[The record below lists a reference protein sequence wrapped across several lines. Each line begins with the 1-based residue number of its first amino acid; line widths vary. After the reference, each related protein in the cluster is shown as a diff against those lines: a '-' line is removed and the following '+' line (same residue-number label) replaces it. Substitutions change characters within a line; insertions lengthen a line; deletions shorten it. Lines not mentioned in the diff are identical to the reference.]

1 MKRFFMVKPKV
12 LGVLIVV
19 IYLLFVYMQI
29 NGDDVLANNLEALLV
44 PLVALG
50 YMVFEDKKTVYFSI
64 FILSYAVSDLLDLIV
79 DYINYD
85 LYYYLGNILYMVGYF
100 FLLLEILKSTDFSY
114 LLKRFK
120 IHSVVLIALSV
131 YLIYILQ
138 TIVNPFV
145 EFTNKYYIEII
156 YNVLLVGLLSFALLN
171 YIHKEN
177 NKALFLFLGVI
188 LIVFSEFIW
197 VADNYIV
204 RKNLLTIISST
215 LALGAFFC
223 FYKQVQ
229 YSVEE
234 GKESRV
240 ALDNLDNKF

>member
-1 MKRFFMVKPKV
+1 MIKPRV
-12 LGVLIVV
+12 LGVIIALV
-19 IYLLFVYMQI
+19 YLLFVYLQI
-29 NGDDVLANNLEALLV
+29 SSNDIVSNNLQALLV

-50 YMVFEDKKTVYFSI
+50 YLVFENKKTHYFSLFI
-64 FILSYAVSDLLDLIV
+64 FLYALSDLLDLIV

-85 LYYYLGNILYMVGYF
+85 VYYYLGNGFYMLSYL
-100 FLLLEILKSTDFSY
+100 FLLLEILKFTDFNY
-114 LLKRFK
+114 VIKRFK
-120 IHSVVLIALSV
+120 VHLVVLFGLSV
-131 YLIYILQ
+131 YLIYVLQ
-138 TIVNPFV
+138 AIVSPFV
-145 EFTNKYYIEII
+145 RFTNKYYIEMA

-177 NKALFLFLGVI
+177 KKALYVFIGVI
-188 LIVFSEFIW
+188 LIVFAEFIW

-204 RKNLLTIISST
+204 KKNLLTIISST

-229 YSVEE
+229 FAVEE

-240 ALDNLDNKF
+240 ALDNNF

>member
-1 MKRFFMVKPKV
+1 MVKPRV
-12 LGVLIVV
+12 LGVFIALVYSLF
-19 IYLLFVYMQI
+19 IYLQI
-29 NGDDVLANNLEALLV
+29 KDNDVVANYLEALLV

-50 YMVFEDKKTVYFSI
+50 YLIFEKKKTVYFSL
-64 FILSYAVSDLLDLIV
+64 FILLYAVSDLLDFIV

-85 LYYYLGNILYMVGYF
+85 VYYYVGNILYMFGYS
-100 FLLLEILKSTDFSY
+100 FLMLEILKSTDFNY
-114 LLKRFK
+114 LKKRFK
-120 IHSVVLIALSV
+120 IHLVVLFGLSV
-131 YLIYILQ
+131 YLIYVLQ
-138 TIVNPFV
+138 DIVSPFV
-145 EFTNKYYIEII
+145 EFTNKYYIEIV
-156 YNVLLVGLLSFALLN
+156 YNALLVALLSLALLN

-177 NKALFLFLGVI
+177 KKALFLFLGVI

-204 RKNLLTIISST
+204 KKNLLTIISST

-234 GKESRV
+234 GEESRV
-240 ALDNLDNKF
+240 ALDNEF